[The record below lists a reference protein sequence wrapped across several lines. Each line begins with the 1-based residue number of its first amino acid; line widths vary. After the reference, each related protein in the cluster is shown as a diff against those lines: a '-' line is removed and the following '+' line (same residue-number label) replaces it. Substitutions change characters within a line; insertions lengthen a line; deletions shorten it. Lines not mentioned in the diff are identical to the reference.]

1 MLSSVTSDTRPLDC
15 CSEERRKGR
24 SRKRD
29 RAARVCVRVCLR
41 VCLLEGTARNYNDAS
56 VLPRA
61 RIPHELSNAGLKEI
75 LQIDG

>member
-1 MLSSVTSDTRPLDC
+1 M
-15 CSEERRKGR
+15 
-24 SRKRD
+24 
-29 RAARVCVRVCLR
+29 CVRVCLR